1 MRRKVIAILNSEL
14 ELRTRTLL
22 YHCYMYSRHYFRTE
36 LRTLFN
42 IHTNSPYFTYDCD
55 NCRLTMYIQQQ
66 QRRLSSLLDPRT
78 FTIVVRVKQ
87 AQRGLGHVKG
97 NLRMRH
103 IVNTNG

>member
-1 MRRKVIAILNSEL
+1 
-14 ELRTRTLL
+14 
-22 YHCYMYSRHYFRTE
+22 MYT
-36 LRTLFN
+36 
-42 IHTNSPYFTYDCD
+42 
-55 NCRLTMYIQQQ
+55 QQQ

-103 IVNTNG
+103 IVNTNGWVGLKS